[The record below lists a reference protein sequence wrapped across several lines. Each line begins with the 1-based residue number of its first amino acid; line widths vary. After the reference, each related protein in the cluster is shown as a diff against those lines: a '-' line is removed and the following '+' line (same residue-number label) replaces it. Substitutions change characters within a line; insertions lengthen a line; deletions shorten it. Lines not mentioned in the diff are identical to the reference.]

1 MTELSEFADSL
12 ELWPI
17 PTGYWSVLGI
27 ELDVFEQKLL
37 AAGLAPAGLLPYHE
51 NNLPRLDGLLLA
63 GALSNA
69 ADPIALVRALT
80 PRLKPSATLVVVDW
94 QADGPPT
101 YGPNFDV
108 RFKRGFLCR
117 MLRTAGFGQVE
128 NLEYHPVYYVVS
140 AVKGPPQRLLHTAE
154 FVEVAQLA
162 DLPGNSMKKV
172 EVHGQPII
180 VANTGRE
187 IVAFAQACPHAD
199 GPLELGRLRRQ
210 LIACPLH
217 GYIWNVST
225 GHPVMPDDEDC
236 LRRYSVK
243 INAAHDTIMVSLAP
257 PPESLVAD

>member
-1 MTELSEFADSL
+1 MTELSEFADSS
-12 ELWPI
+12 ELWPDLS
-17 PTGYWSVLGI
+17 GYWSVLGV
-27 ELDVFEQKLL
+27 EVEAFEQKLL
-37 AAGLAPAGLLPYHE
+37 AAGLTPGGLLPYHE
-51 NNLPRLDGLLLA
+51 DELPHRDGLLLA

-69 ADPIALVRALT
+69 DDPVALIQALT
-80 PRLKPSATLVVVDW
+80 RRLKPSATLAIVDW

-117 MLRTAGFGQVE
+117 LLRASGFGQVE
-128 NLEYHPVYYVVS
+128 TLNYHPVYYVVF
-140 AVKGPPQRLLHTAE
+140 AVKGPPQPLPHAAE
-154 FVEVAQLA
+154 FVEVAQVA

-172 EVHGQPII
+172 EIYGHQII

-187 IVAFAQACPHAD
+187 IVAFANSCPHAD

-225 GHPVMPDDEDC
+225 GNPVMPDDEDC

-243 INAAHDTIMVSLAP
+243 IDDVHDTIMVSLAP
-257 PPESLVAD
+257 PPESLIAD